1 MTWIYE
7 VFVEIEKTA
16 WWQVKIML
24 WWPCQVQP
32 KRSMNLSA
40 DWIQARCSA
49 YNHACFSNH
58 CQTQGHNHNS
68 LEDIKAQ
75 MAKNPALTLNP
86 WLSTLFGEARCAA
99 NAPQPLHWVK
109 PSKLVQVMQG
119 HQLFMLNL
127 SFQMVV
133 SSHPSYFHRCPVP
146 HIAHPPLYVSQMALP
161 SHPHTTASLYLCIN
175 LIVTHLILHI
185 DI

>member
-1 MTWIYE
+1 M
-7 VFVEIEKTA
+7 A
-16 WWQVKIML
+16 M
-24 WWPCQVQP
+24 P
-32 KRSMNLSA
+32 SA

-58 CQTQGHNHNS
+58 CRAQGHNHDS
-68 LEDIKAQ
+68 LEDIKAW
-75 MAKNPALTLNP
+75 MAKNPTLALNP
-86 WLSTLFGEARCAA
+86 WLSALFGEACRAA
-99 NAPQPLHWVK
+99 NAPQPLHWVHSSHAAQHWVK
-109 PSKLVQVMQG
+109 PSKLVRVMQG

-127 SFQMVV
+127 SFRMVV

-146 HIAHPPLYVSQMALP
+146 HIAHPPLYVSWMALP